1 MLLLFFF
8 RYEATSDNLNITAQ
22 CTGDYGFLNST
33 GGFSRFS
40 RMEQLLIQPKRSVI
54 ITPAGPTT
62 GIESHNLGK
71 EMKRSAFRVFS
82 ALAASDEDIRKK
94 VILINKT
101 FWPKSGNLNL
111 FEWNYAESLII
122 GHIFTK

>member
-94 VILINKT
+94 VILKNKT

-111 FEWNYAESLII
+111 FEWNYAESLIM

>member
-1 MLLLFFF
+1 MILDNLFYTYYFFF

-62 GIESHNLGK
+62 GIKSHNLGK

-94 VILINKT
+94 VILKNTDIFGLKV
-101 FWPKSGNLNL
+101 KILVVLNGIVP
-111 FEWNYAESLII
+111 SR
-122 GHIFTK
+122 

>member
-1 MLLLFFF
+1 
-8 RYEATSDNLNITAQ
+8 
-22 CTGDYGFLNST
+22 
-33 GGFSRFS
+33 
-40 RMEQLLIQPKRSVI
+40 MEQLLIQPKRSVI

-94 VILINKT
+94 VILKNTNI
-101 FWPKSGNLNL
+101 FGLIVEIFNL
-111 FEWNYAESLII
+111 FEWDCAESLKI

>member
-1 MLLLFFF
+1 MIPVKSIIYLFYF

-94 VILINKT
+94 VILKNTNILTKKK
-101 FWPKSGNLNL
+101 WKS
-111 FEWNYAESLII
+111 F
-122 GHIFTK
+122 

>member
-1 MLLLFFF
+1 
-8 RYEATSDNLNITAQ
+8 
-22 CTGDYGFLNST
+22 
-33 GGFSRFS
+33 
-40 RMEQLLIQPKRSVI
+40 MEQLLIQPKRSVI

-94 VILINKT
+94 VSLKNTNIFGVKV
-101 FWPKSGNLNL
+101 KNLNF
-111 FEWNYAESLII
+111 FECDCAESLII